1 VSDRARLTIFGVSL
15 AGLLGLLL
23 WGLAGLPDFGDY
35 RGPYGFILDRVAV
48 PERSATDVVTAV
60 NFDYRGFDTL
70 GEEFILFAAVI
81 GVASILRTLRGER
94 VRRPDDDAAG
104 RNVPPTS
111 LLVRVT
117 GLGLIAPTLLVGIYI
132 VAHGHQT
139 PGGGFQG
146 GVILATALLLT
157 YLSADFMT
165 MRAVGP
171 TWVLELAEGLGAAGF
186 ALVGVS
192 GLVFAGAFF
201 ENFLGK
207 GTPGELP
214 SAGTIPLSN
223 AAVGLAVT
231 GGFVYML
238 SEFLQQ
244 ALTHRSVRHKR
255 RRGAARRST

>member
-1 VSDRARLTIFGVSL
+1 MSDSVRMRVFVVAL

-23 WGLAGLPDFGDY
+23 WAFIGLPDFGHY
-35 RGPYGFILDRVAV
+35 RGPYGDILNRVAV
-48 PERSATDVVTAV
+48 PERSTTDVVTAV

-81 GVASILRTLRGER
+81 AVASILRTLRGER
-94 VRRPDDDAAG
+94 SRPPDDDAAG
-104 RNVPPTS
+104 RDVPDTS

-117 GLGLIAPTLLVGIYI
+117 GLGLVAPVILVGIYI

-157 YLSADFMT
+157 YLAGDYAT

-171 TWVLELAEGLGAAGF
+171 TWLIELAEGSGAAGF
-186 ALVGVS
+186 ALIGVA
-192 GLVFAGAFF
+192 GLVAGTAFF
-201 ENFLGK
+201 DNVLGK
-207 GTPGELP
+207 GTPGELL
-214 SAGTIPLSN
+214 SSGTIPLSN
-223 AAVGLAVT
+223 VAVGLAVT
-231 GGFVYML
+231 GGFVFML

-244 ALTHRSVRHKR
+244 TLVR
-255 RRGAARRST
+255 RRRR

>member
-1 VSDRARLTIFGVSL
+1 VSDRVRLSVFAVAL
-15 AGLLGLLL
+15 AGLLGLML

-35 RGPYGFILDRVAV
+35 RGQYGKILDRAAV
-48 PERSATDVVTAV
+48 PERSTTDVVMAV

-70 GEEFILFAAVI
+70 GEDFILFAAVV

-94 VRRPDDDAAG
+94 TRQPDDDAAG
-104 RNVPPTS
+104 RHAPETS
-111 LLVRVT
+111 LPVRVT
-117 GLGLIAPTLLVGIYI
+117 GLGLVAPTVLVGVYI

-157 YLSADFMT
+157 YLSADLMT
-165 MRAVGP
+165 MQAVGP
-171 TWVLELAEGLGAAGF
+171 TWLSELAEGMGAAGF
-186 ALVGVS
+186 ALIGVA
-192 GLVFAGAFF
+192 GLVAGGAFF

-207 GTPGELP
+207 GTPGELL

-223 AAVGLAVT
+223 GAVGLAVT
-231 GGFVYML
+231 GGFVLML

-244 ALTHRSVRHKR
+244 ALTRRRVRHR
-255 RRGAARRST
+255 RRGGAQRPA

>member
-1 VSDRARLTIFGVSL
+1 VSDRARLRLFGVSL
-15 AGLLGLLL
+15 AGLLALLV

-35 RGPYGFILDRVAV
+35 QGVYGELLNRVAV
-48 PERSATDVVTAV
+48 PERSTTDVVTAV

-104 RNVPPTS
+104 RHVPETS
-111 LLVRVT
+111 LVVRVT
-117 GLGLIAPTLLVGIYI
+117 GLGLVAPTILVGIYI

-146 GVILATALLLT
+146 GVILATALLLI
-157 YLSADFMT
+157 YLSADYMT
-165 MRAVGP
+165 FRAVGP
-171 TWVLELAEGLGAAGF
+171 TWLNELAEGLGTAGF
-186 ALVGVS
+186 ALIGVG
-192 GLVFAGAFF
+192 GLVFASAFF

-231 GGFVYML
+231 GGFVLML

-244 ALTHRSVRHKR
+244 ALTHRSSQRR
-255 RRGAARRST
+255 RRGGTRRAT

>member
-1 VSDRARLTIFGVSL
+1 MSDRVRVRVFAAAV
-15 AGLLGLLL
+15 AGLFGLVL
-23 WGLAGLPDFGDY
+23 WGFAGLPDFGDY
-35 RGPYGFILDRVAV
+35 RGPYGEILNRLAV
-48 PERSATDVVTAV
+48 PQTSSTAVVTAV
-60 NFDYRGFDTL
+60 NFDFRAFDTL
-70 GEEFILFAAVI
+70 AEEFILFAAVV

-94 VRRPDDDAAG
+94 TRRPDDDAAG
-104 RNVPPTS
+104 RHVPETS
-111 LLVRVT
+111 LPVRVT
-117 GLGLIAPTLLVGIYI
+117 GLGLVAPTILVGLYV

-157 YLSADFMT
+157 YLSADYVT

-171 TWVLELAEGLGAAGF
+171 TSLIEWAEGLGAAGF
-186 ALVGVS
+186 AMIGVA
-192 GLVFAGAFF
+192 GLVAGGAFF

-207 GTPGELP
+207 GTPGELV

-231 GGFVYML
+231 GGFVFML

-244 ALTHRSVRHKR
+244 TLTRRRVPS
-255 RRGAARRST
+255 RRGARSPE

>member
-1 VSDRARLTIFGVSL
+1 MSDRARLTLFGVSL
-15 AGLLGLLL
+15 AGLLALLV
-23 WGLAGLPDFGDY
+23 WGLAGLPDFGDFQ
-35 RGPYGFILDRVAV
+35 GTYGQLLNRVAV
-48 PERSATDVVTAV
+48 PERSTTDVVTAV

-70 GEEFILFAAVI
+70 GEEFILFAAVV

-104 RNVPPTS
+104 RHVPETS

-117 GLGLIAPTLLVGIYI
+117 GLGLVAPTILVGIYI

-146 GVILATALLLT
+146 GVILATALLLI
-157 YLSADFMT
+157 YLSADYMT

-171 TWVLELAEGLGAAGF
+171 TWLIELAEGLGAAGF
-186 ALVGVS
+186 ALIGVG
-192 GLVFAGAFF
+192 GLVFGSAFF

-231 GGFVYML
+231 GGFVFML
-238 SEFLQQ
+238 SEFLEQ
-244 ALTHRSVRHKR
+244 ALTR
-255 RRGAARRST
+255 RRVRRQRGARGAS